1 MILFGVL
8 AIVAGIVMLF
18 YRRNVKGELLEIKFL
33 RTSKVSDIVSMAD
46 DVRGELGQS
55 GAYSALVELKGTCR
69 APEPLVSDFA
79 KERCVQFRSA
89 VLREYEETYYETD
102 PQTKRREKRVR
113 RASETISENTRSIEF
128 CLEDETGSILILPDG
143 ADMPMI
149 KVFDKFESGNTPT
162 GRVDGSVLPFRA
174 RGDYFEREGS
184 RTLG

>member
-128 CLEDETGSILILPDG
+128 FLEDETGSILILPDG